1 MPNLRPVEQ
10 VDDDRRGS
18 CLRISGQHFRRS
30 RRDTKTM
37 AIGRETNLRGAILE
51 HVWDMSLGRA
61 ATSVRWCERD
71 GDE

>member
-1 MPNLRPVEQ
+1 
-10 VDDDRRGS
+10 
-18 CLRISGQHFRRS
+18 
-30 RRDTKTM
+30 M